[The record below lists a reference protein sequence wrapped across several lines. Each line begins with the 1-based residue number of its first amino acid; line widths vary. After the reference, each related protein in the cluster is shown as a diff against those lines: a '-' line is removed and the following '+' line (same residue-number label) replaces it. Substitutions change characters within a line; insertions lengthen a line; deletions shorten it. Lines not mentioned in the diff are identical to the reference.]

1 MRIIQSMKLNIILA
15 ISLLLLPNIT
25 AAFTKLTLDRRDTF
39 DNRDSF
45 GPYALLVINDEQI
58 YFPLNQRC
66 KIHPLDSIKTVH
78 SAAVLVG
85 PREFACVITSPNR
98 LPSEP
103 FSQRYDLRRPYVEAM
118 NLVCFIPVSSGR
130 MFSIWVRYGSGEENV
145 LFLVAGRGFGTINF
159 NDGFGRYITAVK
171 VVAEPLGSF
180 ACKLETD
187 DGDLMFSRLSPLIGV
202 TSLSRAISCGPR
214 I

>member
-1 MRIIQSMKLNIILA
+1 MKLNITLA

-25 AAFTKLTLDRRDTF
+25 AALTKLTIDRRDTF
-39 DNRDSF
+39 DNRDTL
-45 GPYALLVINDEQI
+45 GPYALLVVNHKQI
-58 YFPLNQRC
+58 YFPLNQRY

-78 SAAVLVG
+78 SAVVLVG

-103 FSQRYDLRRPYVEAM
+103 FSQRYDLIRPYVEAM

-130 MFSIWVRYGSGEENV
+130 MFSIWVRYGSGNENV
-145 LFLVAGRGFGTINF
+145 LFLVAGSGFGSINF
-159 NDGFGRYITAVK
+159 NNSFGRYITAVK
-171 VVAEPLGSF
+171 ILAEPLGIF

-187 DGDLMFSRLSPLIGV
+187 DGDLTFSRLNPLIGV
-202 TSLSRAISCGPR
+202 TGLTRAISCELDMEVS
-214 I
+214 